1 VIEFLEKV
9 ENDEI
14 HGVDFLELRAC
25 DESCAGGILCSGN
38 RFLTVDKLQNRSS
51 KCALKSDSENPNVV
65 KLIQN
70 NSDYLRDNAR
80 VGKIPPRSML
90 KLDDNMAEAM
100 VKMKR
105 IYEINSSLPQVDCG
119 ICGTPS
125 CQSLAEDI
133 VQNDASIRQC
143 VFVQKILEQ
152 NDKLEPGEA
161 IRIMKSIWSDNKLD
175 KNSFKD

>member
-1 VIEFLEKV
+1 
-9 ENDEI
+9 
-14 HGVDFLELRAC
+14 
-25 DESCAGGILCSGN
+25 
-38 RFLTVDKLQNRSS
+38 
-51 KCALKSDSENPNVV
+51 
-65 KLIQN
+65 
-70 NSDYLRDNAR
+70 
-80 VGKIPPRSML
+80 ML

-100 VKMKR
+100 AKMKR
-105 IYEINSSLPQVDCG
+105 IYEINRSLPQVDCG

-133 VQNDASIRQC
+133 VQNNASIKQC

-152 NDKLEPGEA
+152 NDKLESGEA